1 MSEHGRMM
9 KNASKLQFKS
19 RENGWTSRWTM
30 IFWEYA
36 ILRQTQKIAWNRGY
50 FSGWMV
56 IWMEDINGFF
66 SWGMDVLDPSGTP
79 SGSCNSQ
86 LMVGWWLLNYYISF
100 PIMNDELISPWNMT
114 GFVCLLQWRW
124 RGQANGNE
132 MCHPK
137 TLQMISKMKYTIKKW
152 LYESKWFRSWWSQ
165 VCNAKCDAFL
175 DTCLDFRPPFF
186 HPAAI
191 LVVMGTLWIHHLNL
205 SSSSWSDLN
214 DLWDFTHV
222 ELQVK
227 PSLLSLFLCGYG
239 SKLGTPIIGW
249 LILN

>member
-66 SWGMDVLDPSGTP
+66 YGGWMCLIPRGHRVD
-79 SGSCNSQ
+79 GSCNSQ

-100 PIMNDELISPWNMT
+100 PIMNDELISRWNMT

-137 TLQMISKMKYTIKKW
+137 TLQMISKMKYIIKKW
-152 LYESKWFRSWWSQ
+152 LYE
-165 VCNAKCDAFL
+165 
-175 DTCLDFRPPFF
+175 
-186 HPAAI
+186 
-191 LVVMGTLWIHHLNL
+191 
-205 SSSSWSDLN
+205 
-214 DLWDFTHV
+214 
-222 ELQVK
+222 
-227 PSLLSLFLCGYG
+227 
-239 SKLGTPIIGW
+239 
-249 LILN
+249 

>member
-66 SWGMDVLDPSGTP
+66 YGGWMCLIPRGHRVD
-79 SGSCNSQ
+79 GSCNSQ

-137 TLQMISKMKYTIKKW
+137 TLQMISKMKYIIKKW

-165 VCNAKCDAFL
+165 VCNATCDAFL

-191 LVVMGTLWIHHLNL
+191 LVMMGTLWIHHLNL

-214 DLWDFTHV
+214 DLWVLTHV

-227 PSLLSLFLCGYG
+227 HG
-239 SKLGTPIIGW
+239 
-249 LILN
+249 